1 MKKFFSLGIAGLG
14 NVGLATVK
22 LIQNNSD
29 LIEKKAGIP
38 IKITAVS
45 ARKRSKSRKINI
57 DIYDWEN
64 DALNLSER
72 KDIDAVVE
80 LIGGEEGIANKLVMS
95 SLRKG
100 KHVITANKALLAS
113 HSLEIN
119 TILLNTSSGFY
130 FEAAVAAAI
139 PIINVIN
146 TGISSNQINYIKA
159 ILNGTCNYILSEMK
173 ESNSS
178 FDDAL
183 KRAQKIGLAE
193 SDPAFDIE
201 GIDACQKLSIL
212 GMLAYGTKPE
222 IKNIYTE
229 GIKNISNLDMV
240 YAERLGYSIKL
251 FCIANFENKMLDF
264 RVHPAL
270 IQLGSIAS
278 HVNGALNAIFLTGN
292 YSKKLTFIGEG
303 AGPDPTASSV
313 VSDIINAAKNRNNNQ
328 KILLE
333 NIAEYPYLS
342 IKERSGPYYIR
353 FLVDD
358 VKGVV
363 ANITSCL
370 NENNIS
376 LESIIQ
382 EGDNKGQ
389 SGVNIVI
396 ITHDT
401 KEYCMDKAINII
413 RKMKTVLEEPKVIR
427 VEDI

>member
-45 ARKRSKSRKINI
+45 ARKRSKDRKINI

-64 DALNLSER
+64 DALTLSER

-119 TILLNTSSGFY
+119 RILLNTSSGFY

-229 GIKNISNLDMV
+229 GIKNISNLDMI

-333 NIAEYPYLS
+333 NITEYPYLS